1 MGAAVAKQMNKGQK
15 LETMTTETSSPKPLR
30 VGVVGM
36 GWAGETHLK
45 AYQQMPQVEVV
56 AVADPREERLLEL
69 KQTYSIADVYVDYER
84 LVQRDDIDIVSVCTP
99 NQFHAPV
106 SIAALQAGKHVL
118 CEKPLARSSPE
129 AEQMVRA
136 AMDNDRVLKTAF
148 NHRERGDIQ
157 ALKQAIDQGD
167 LGRVYHAKASW
178 MRRQG
183 IPGMGGWFTSR
194 EMAGGGP
201 LIDLGVHVLDMALYL
216 LGEPEVEAVS
226 AATYAELGPRGRGG
240 RKINTRTMEVGGY
253 EVEDLAT
260 AFIRLAGGV
269 TLLLEASWAVYGR
282 AGDDFGVTL
291 FGTEG
296 GADVDIKNYAW
307 EDTLRLYVD
316 VDNEPAVLAPQVT
329 KGEGHLA
336 VVRKFLAAIESGDW
350 EQHCGRD
357 GLRRAQIIDACYQ
370 SAAEGREI
378 PLTDLAGAL

>member
-1 MGAAVAKQMNKGQK
+1 
-15 LETMTTETSSPKPLR
+15 MTTETATPQPLR

-45 AYQQMPQVEVV
+45 AYQQMPNVEVV

-69 KQTYSIADVYVDYER
+69 KQTYTLAGVYTDWQK
-84 LVQRDDIDIVSVCTP
+84 LIQRDDLDVVSVCTP

-106 SIAALQAGKHVL
+106 SIAALESGKHVL
-118 CEKPLARSSPE
+118 CEKPLARTSAE

-136 AMDNDRVLKTAF
+136 AIAQGRVLHTAF

-157 ALKQAIDQGD
+157 TLKRAVDDGL
-167 LGRVYHAKASW
+167 LGRIYHAKATW

-216 LGEPEVEAVS
+216 LGEPEVKAVS

-240 RKINTRTMEVGGY
+240 RKLDTRTMDVGGY

-260 AFIRLAGGV
+260 AFIRLANGV

-296 GADVDIKNYAW
+296 GADVDIKNYVW

-316 VDNEPAVLAPQVT
+316 VDNEPTVLAPTVL
-329 KGEGHLA
+329 KGEGHVA
-336 VVRKFLAAIESGDW
+336 VVRKFLAAIASGEW
-350 EQHCGRD
+350 TQHSGRE

-370 SAAEGREI
+370 SAAEEREI
-378 PLTDLAGAL
+378 ALTDLAETL

>member
-1 MGAAVAKQMNKGQK
+1 
-15 LETMTTETSSPKPLR
+15 MTTETATPQPLR

-45 AYQQMPQVEVV
+45 AYQQMPNVEVV

-69 KQTYSIADVYVDYER
+69 KQTYTLADVYTDWEKLIR
-84 LVQRDDIDIVSVCTP
+84 RDDLDVVSVCTP

-106 SIAALQAGKHVL
+106 SIAALESGKHVL
-118 CEKPLARSSPE
+118 CEKPLARTSAE

-136 AMDNDRVLKTAF
+136 AIAQGRVLHTAF

-157 ALKQAIDQGD
+157 TLKRAVDDGL
-167 LGRVYHAKASW
+167 LGRIYHAKATW

-216 LGEPEVEAVS
+216 LGEPEVKAVS

-240 RKINTRTMEVGGY
+240 RKVNTRTMDVGGY

-260 AFIRLAGGV
+260 AFIRLANGV

-296 GADVDIKNYAW
+296 GADVDIKNYVW

-316 VDNEPAVLAPQVT
+316 VDNEPTVLAPAVL
-329 KGEGHLA
+329 KGEGHVA
-336 VVRKFLAAIESGDW
+336 VVRKFLAAIDGGEWAEHSGR
-350 EQHCGRD
+350 E

-378 PLTDLAGAL
+378 ALTDLAEIL

>member
-1 MGAAVAKQMNKGQK
+1 
-15 LETMTTETSSPKPLR
+15 MTTEISSPKPLR
-30 VGVVGM
+30 AGVVGM

-45 AYQQMPQVEVV
+45 AYQQMPNVEVV

-69 KQTYSIADVYVDYER
+69 KQTYSIADVYTDWEM
-84 LVQRDDIDIVSVCTP
+84 LVKRDDLDIVSVCTP

-106 SIAALQAGKHVL
+106 SIAALESGKHVL
-118 CEKPLARSSPE
+118 CEKPLARTSAE

-136 AMDNDRVLKTAF
+136 AIDHDRVLKTAF

-157 ALKQAIDQGD
+157 TLKQAIDEGQ

-240 RKINTRTMEVGGY
+240 RKVNTRTMDVGGY

-307 EDTLRLYVD
+307 EDTLRIYVD
-316 VDNEPAVLAPQVT
+316 VDNEPAVLAPPVT

-336 VVRKFLAAIESGDW
+336 VVRKFLAAIDSGQW
-350 EQHCGRD
+350 EQHSGRD

-370 SAAEGREI
+370 SAVERREI
-378 PLTDLAGAL
+378 PLTDLAGAM